1 MKYSRIMS
9 AVMSTPWAIR
19 SDKLMTIV
27 SFLRFKA
34 DGGDVSPEEI
44 AAIKQTAKEPIYI
57 ALAFDG
63 DDALEAANPS
73 SSGRSKA
80 GNIAVLP
87 ISGTISHRAGLMA
100 DISGGTSTE
109 KFTQWLR
116 AAVADPTVKAIVL
129 DIDSP
134 GGTVD
139 GVPELADE
147 IYKANQ
153 SKPVTA
159 VANTQAASAA
169 YWLGSQA
176 KEFVVTPSGEV
187 GSIGVFGAHEDMSQA
202 LDKAGVKVS
211 LVSAGK
217 YKTEGN
223 PFEPLSEEAR
233 AALQDSVNT
242 YYDMFTRAV
251 ARGRQS
257 DPQSVTNGFGQGRMV
272 SANKAVKMGM
282 ADRVATLDQ
291 TLARLGARTPMPAKA
306 QATET
311 PGVIMSESFQG
322 DATPVSPIDGYAYSE
337 NELVITE
344 HDTKIRHYKRG
355 REAAPAAA
363 VPHVDS
369 DANDDEAPPELHGE
383 NAPPKFDAAIAL
395 LEREME
401 LEAL

>member
-1 MKYSRIMS
+1 MKYSRIIS
-9 AVMSTPWAIR
+9 AVMSTPWAMR
-19 SDKLMTIV
+19 SDKLLTIV

-34 DGGDVSPEEI
+34 DGGEVSAEEI
-44 AAIKQTAKEPIYI
+44 ALIKQPAKEPIFI
-57 ALAFDG
+57 PLAFD
-63 DDALEAANPS
+63 DDELLAANPS
-73 SSGRSKA
+73 NTARSKA

-87 ISGTISHRAGLMA
+87 ISGTISHRAGLMSN
-100 DISGGTSTE
+100 ISGGTSTE
-109 KFTQWLR
+109 QFTQWLR
-116 AAVADPTVKAIVL
+116 AAVADPTVKSIVL

-211 LVSAGK
+211 LISAGK

-223 PFEPLSEEAR
+223 PFEPLSDEAR
-233 AALQDSVNT
+233 AALQDSVNG
-242 YYDMFTRAV
+242 YYDSFTRAV

-257 DPQSVTNGFGQGRMV
+257 DPQSVANGFGQGRMIP
-272 SANKAVKMGM
+272 ANKAVKMGM

-291 TLARLGARTPMPAKA
+291 TLTRLGARTPMPNSSAA
-306 QATET
+306 A
-311 PGVIMSESFQG
+311 
-322 DATPVSPIDGYAYSE
+322 DATT
-337 NELVITE
+337 L
-344 HDTKIRHYKRG
+344 
-355 REAAPAAA
+355 PASRLDRLNDRTRDAA
-363 VPHVDS
+363 VLESRTYDVNEIAEVFAVPADAILPALDAVDDKS
-369 DANDDEAPPELHGE
+369 AKR
-383 NAPPKFDAAIAL
+383 NAEIAL